1 MEENRLNR
9 CIENAIFL
17 GVHLERMKRNT
28 TLSYS
33 ECTDIIREWSFEAER
48 EWERLTSEQYVY
60 RNFIKGFG
68 NRKFKNFLIAHKPE
82 IKLPNQTTL
91 TLSVTKKIDG
101 FKDVQSAVEDILNN
115 IEGSVVTVDKI
126 DGENWCEEYII
137 LNSEKKPFAVVDGVY
152 VYGNYEEAVGDYYM
166 NDYAIVTLAHT
177 KDKCR
182 LYRGGEFVC
191 EFKYDGTTDNFLK
204 ELERCVER
212 NKW

>member
-1 MEENRLNR
+1 MEKNRLNR

-28 TLSYS
+28 TLPYS
-33 ECTDIIREWSFEAER
+33 KCADIIREWSFEAER
-48 EWERLTSEQYVY
+48 EWEKLQPTDY
-60 RNFIKGFG
+60 REFINVFG
-68 NRKFKNFLIAHKPE
+68 NRKFHAFLLAHKPE

-115 IEGSVVTVDKI
+115 IGGSVVTVDKI

-137 LNSEKKPFAVVDGVY
+137 LNSEKKPFAYVDEVY

-166 NDYAIVTLAHT
+166 NDYAIITLAHT
-177 KDKCR
+177 NDKCR
-182 LYRGGEFVC
+182 LYRGSEFVC

-204 ELERCVER
+204 ELGRCVER
-212 NKW
+212 NKLQF